1 MSVFKKIRGIIGDLF
16 TLGIENTAH
25 SIKDHTDGVEATN
38 FDGTIR
44 ANAIVARPQGG
55 NQDIHASTYLDTKE
69 RVIDVEFYFAGASA
83 PAPGANTG
91 KYGICHTSGL
101 TFSAGQIYYDP
112 GSVALTAVPSYKGM
126 LCSPRA
132 NFTGTVSMRADDIY
146 LAHSGTAPYTW
157 TLIGGEAHESGEPST
172 VELSFGWASMGGT
185 VSSTTAVPDGARVL
199 WSTIIVDTPFSGG
212 AAPKALLEVDG
223 TGGDVT
229 LQATN
234 DNNLKV
240 AHEYKNPATISVG
253 ATFGGPIRVTL
264 TGTASA
270 GAARALVQFCI
281 PSA

>member
-1 MSVFKKIRGIIGDLF
+1 MSVFKKIRGIIGNLF
-16 TLGIENTAH
+16 TLGIEDTAH
-25 SIKDHTDGVEATN
+25 SIKDHADGVETTN
-38 FDGTIR
+38 FDGTVR
-44 ANAIVARPQGG
+44 ANAVVARPQGG

-69 RVIDVEFYFAGASA
+69 RVIDVEFYFAGAGA

-91 KYGICHTSGL
+91 KYGICYTSGL
-101 TFSAGQIYYDP
+101 TFSAGQIYLDT
-112 GSVALTAVPSYKGM
+112 GVALTAVPSYKGM

-132 NFTGTVSMRADDIY
+132 DFTGTVSMRADNIY
-146 LAHSGTAPYTW
+146 LAHAATAPYSW
-157 TLIGGEAHESGEPST
+157 TMIGGEAHESGEPST
-172 VELSFGWASMGGT
+172 VELSFGFASMGGT

-199 WSTIIVDTPFSGG
+199 FSTIIVDTPFTGG

-223 TGGDVT
+223 VGGDVT
-229 LQATN
+229 LQATA

-264 TGTASA
+264 TGTAGA
-270 GAARALVQFCI
+270 GAARALVQFCM